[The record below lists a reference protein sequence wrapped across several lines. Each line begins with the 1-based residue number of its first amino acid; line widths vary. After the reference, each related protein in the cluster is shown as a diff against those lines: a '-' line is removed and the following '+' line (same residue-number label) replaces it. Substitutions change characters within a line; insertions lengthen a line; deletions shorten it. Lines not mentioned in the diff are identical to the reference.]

1 MLDLTVLTPSPALSR
16 TSVIDVV
23 DHIGVVTRTAHERV
37 RALAPVER
45 VVPRS
50 AVQGVVGTVA
60 NDDVVQLVAG
70 GAARHA
76 GIARVR
82 VRAGVGWVDVVVQRQ
97 VLEVRAEHVAVEA
110 GAHGVRA
117 LVGVL
122 DDGVAGVVHHVDVV
136 AGAAD
141 QRIGA
146 RTTVAPTR
154 FCPLSAP
161 LPSSSSLIVVS
172 AFWSNSGR

>member
-1 MLDLTVLTPSPALSR
+1 MLDLTVSTPSPALSR

-70 GAARHA
+70 ALRATRGSLESVSEPGLA
-76 GIARVR
+76 GLTSSFSVR
-82 VRAGVGWVDVVVQRQ
+82 FSRF
-97 VLEVRAEHVAVEA
+97 
-110 GAHGVRA
+110 
-117 LVGVL
+117 
-122 DDGVAGVVHHVDVV
+122 
-136 AGAAD
+136 
-141 QRIGA
+141 
-146 RTTVAPTR
+146 APST
-154 FCPLSAP
+154 
-161 LPSSSSLIVVS
+161 
-172 AFWSNSGR
+172 